1 MIRPQVIG
9 PRVIRPD
16 VRTLAQQH
24 DCLLLDLDGTVFR
37 GHAPTPGAVETLA
50 SIECR
55 ALFVTNNAS
64 RSADEVAA
72 HLCDLGFTATTD
84 DVVTSAQSAARM
96 LAARLPAGAKVL
108 VVGTDAL
115 AAEVDAVGLAPVR
128 LVADEPVAVVQ
139 GLSMSI
145 GWAEL
150 AEAAL
155 AIRAGALWVTANLD
169 VTLPTERGL
178 VPGNGS
184 MVAALRA
191 ATGAEPLVAGK
202 PAPALMQDALARG
215 DFRTPLVVG
224 DRLDTDIAGATAA
237 GLPSLMVLTGVNT
250 ALDALVAGTDER
262 PTYLGKDLRA
272 LSGDADTL
280 RIAAH
285 PAWRTEVGPDGVTV
299 TATGADPGDDGLS
312 VVRATARAVW
322 DADRSGGPLAVL
334 AGDDTARAALDRWAL
349 LSPNRLA

>member
-1 MIRPQVIG
+1 M
-9 PRVIRPD
+9 
-16 VRTLAQQH
+16 RTLAHQH

-37 GHAPTPGAVETLA
+37 GHAPTAGAVETLA
-50 SIECR
+50 GVECR

-72 HLCDLGFTATTD
+72 HLCELGFTAVAD

-96 LAARLPAGAKVL
+96 LAERLPAGAKVL

-128 LVADEPVAVVQ
+128 LVADEPVAVIQ

-145 GWAEL
+145 GWPEL

-184 MVAALRA
+184 LVAAVRA

-224 DRLDTDIAGATAA
+224 DRLDTDIAGANAS

-250 ALDALVAGTDER
+250 AADAVFAADDHR
-262 PTYLGKDLRA
+262 PTYLGEDLRA
-272 LSGDADTL
+272 LGGDADAV

-285 PAWRTEVGPDGVTV
+285 PAWRTEIGRDAVTV
-299 TATGADPGDDGLS
+299 TATGADPSADDLS

-322 DADRSGGPLAVL
+322 DAERSGVPPAIR

-349 LSPNRLA
+349 LAPNRLA

>member
-1 MIRPQVIG
+1 
-9 PRVIRPD
+9 

-50 SIECR
+50 STECR

-72 HLCDLGFTATTD
+72 HLCELGFTATTD

-96 LAARLPAGAKVL
+96 LAAQLPIGAKVL

-115 AAEVDAVGLAPVR
+115 AAEVDANGLVPVR
-128 LVADEPVAVVQ
+128 LFADEPVAVVQ

-145 GWAEL
+145 GWPEL

-178 VPGNGS
+178 LPGNGS
-184 MVAALRA
+184 LVAALRA

-215 DFRTPLVVG
+215 NFRTPLVVG
-224 DRLDTDIAGATAA
+224 DRLDTDIAGANAA

-250 ALDALVAGTDER
+250 ALDAIVAGTDER
-262 PTYLGKDLRA
+262 PTYLGEDLRA
-272 LSGDADTL
+272 LGVEANTL

-285 PAWRTEVGPDGVTV
+285 PAWRTEVGTDGVTV
-299 TATGADPGDDGLS
+299 MATGADPGDDGLS

-322 DADRSGGPLAVL
+322 DAGRSGGPPDVW

-349 LSPNRLA
+349 LTPNRLA